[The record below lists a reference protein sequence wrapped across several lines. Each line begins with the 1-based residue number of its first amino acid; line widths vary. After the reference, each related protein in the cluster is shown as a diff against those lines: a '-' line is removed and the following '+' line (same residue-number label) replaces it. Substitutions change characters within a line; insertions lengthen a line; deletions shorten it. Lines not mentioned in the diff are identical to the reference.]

1 MSIRKILFHLLLAN
15 PLGLAHPHGAEEREF
30 QHSAQPW
37 YRRSLDHCAEAF
49 SDPEFVKRTIERRHD
64 ELQRLRKTRGIQDM
78 PIIHGRDFNTVLNK
92 DHRVNKPYN
101 ENTPASELFAGSG
114 ACMLTP
120 EQTEGPLC
128 EDYHHKTDAYT
139 DCFLDVKGEEVRREL
154 TEGERGVKMTIDIQ
168 VVDVRTCQPVTN
180 AAVDFWSANSTG
192 VYGGVLNYPGNGN
205 PNDLSLINTTT
216 LRGVQF
222 TDKEGM
228 AAFDTVVPG
237 HYAGRTNHVHAIAHI
252 GAIKQPNNT
261 ITGGRVAHIGQMYF
275 DQKLLDA
282 VEKLPPYSTNHQAVT
297 KNAQDG
303 PMMMSSNTDDPV
315 VRYALVGQT
324 LSDGIYAWIRF
335 GVDANANR
343 PLNPAAWIDEK
354 GGHQSNTNPGVP
366 TFPGWP
372 WGSKKRQDKI

>member
-120 EQTEGPLC
+120 EQTEGPL
-128 EDYHHKTDAYT
+128 Y
-139 DCFLDVKGEEVRREL
+139 VKGEEVRREL

>member
-1 MSIRKILFHLLLAN
+1 MSVRNIILHMLLAT
-15 PLGLAHPHGAEEREF
+15 PLGLAHPHGTEEREF

-49 SDPEFVKRTIERRHD
+49 SEPGFLKRTIERRTD
-64 ELQRLRKTRGIQDM
+64 ELQRLRKARGIKDI

-101 ENTPASELFAGSG
+101 EHTPASELFAGSG

-120 EQTEGPLC
+120 EQTEGPL
-128 EDYHHKTDAYT
+128 Y
-139 DCFLDVKGEEVRREL
+139 VKGEQVRREL
-154 TEGERGVKMTIDIQ
+154 TEGESGVKMTIDIQ
-168 VVDVRTCQPVTN
+168 VVDVRTCQPIPN

-192 VYGGVLNYPGNGN
+192 VYGGVLNYPGNGD

-222 TDKEGM
+222 TDNEGM

-252 GAIKQPNNT
+252 GATKQPNNT

-282 VEKLPPYSTNHQAVT
+282 VETLPPYSANHQAVT
-297 KNAQDG
+297 KNAQDV
-303 PMMMSSNTDDPV
+303 PMMMASNTDDPV
-315 VRYALVGQT
+315 VRYALVGRT
-324 LSDGIYAWIRF
+324 LADGIYAWIRF

-343 PLNPAAWIDEK
+343 PLNPAAWIDEN
-354 GGHQSNTNPGVP
+354 GGHQSNPNPGVP
-366 TFPGWP
+366 SFPGWP
-372 WGSKKRQDKI
+372 WRSKKKQDSD